1 MPGFI
6 YRKQNRKNE
15 TTVNEPE
22 WDFNWDFNSKLNSQW
37 DFNQNIKIPLKSHL
51 KLRSQL
57 KSHSNTM
64 FFSKKNMFIL
74 KNISNNEFKFSF

>member
-64 FFSKKNMFIL
+64 FFQKKTTLGIL
-74 KNISNNEFKFSF
+74 MWDFNVGF